1 MELTLSQ
8 VFEIEKFN
16 RDIDSCNDI
25 NEVKTIAKKLLQMAH
40 VQQAQSRWLIH
51 NSNPRLTDF
60 TEFLDQAQAA

>member
-8 VFEIEKFN
+8 VFEVEKFN

-25 NEVKTIAKKLLQMAH
+25 NEVKAIAKKLLHMSH
-40 VQQAQSRWLIH
+40 LQQAQSRWLIH

-60 TEFLDQAQAA
+60 NDFIEQAQAA